1 MAKTF
6 VGKNIERGV
15 NSVTTPVNEETVKLK
30 KMNRKLKKAKKPGME
45 GSISIKDLQ
54 AMETALAAIDA
65 ILNKVDVSKVDKL
78 ITGARKFIRMTKAG
92 LKAAKISASAVNP
105 TVGANME
112 AMQVGQKY
120 IDDGE
125 DTIDGVALPAMIG
138 AGTQISDSKGLMTEN
153 ATLIKD
159 AKVVKE
165 KGVDPKQALLDS
177 KWTRASRE
185 GNAVTFYLESR
196 ENKEF
201 VNADPQRYQSVLVEA
216 KATGQLSKV
225 QSDGDDNIQNRMKVE
240 IDNHKLMAN
249 LQTDY
254 NEYYSM
260 VNELKSKEEER
271 EGYIA
276 DDPDMFAS
284 DIEDLNEE
292 ISILRSSRDI
302 SSGRLLDTKR
312 TYKDNLTTLKS
323 IGAGKSPT
331 GMLNSREVMTLSSSQ
346 KTSLSKEVDSA
357 MFIARTFSQNL
368 GMNAVYIDK
377 AEARYVKSEFQLM
390 WDLTKDQKGMF
401 KLVIVLENRPA

>member
-54 AMETALAAIDA
+54 AMETSLAAIDA

-92 LKAAKISASAVNP
+92 LKAAKIAASAVNP

-185 GNAVTFYLESR
+185 GTSVSFYLESE

-249 LQTDY
+249 LQSDY
-254 NEYYSM
+254 NDYYSM
-260 VNELKSKEEER
+260 VNELKSKEED
-271 EGYIA
+271 IA
-276 DDPDMFAS
+276 ILSDGTGDFAE

-302 SSGRLLDTKR
+302 SDGRLLDTKR

>member
-54 AMETALAAIDA
+54 AMETSLAAIDA

-78 ITGARKFIRMTKAG
+78 ITGARKFIRKTKAG
-92 LKAAKISASAVNP
+92 LKAAKIAASAVNP

-165 KGVDPKQALLDS
+165 KGVDPKQALLES
-177 KWTRASRE
+177 KWTKASRE
-185 GNAVTFYLESR
+185 GTSVSFYLESE
-196 ENKEF
+196 ENKKF
-201 VNADPQRYQSVLVEA
+201 VDDDPQRYQSVLVEA

-249 LQTDY
+249 LQSDY
-254 NEYYSM
+254 NDYYSM
-260 VNELKSKEEER
+260 VNELKSKEED
-271 EGYIA
+271 IA
-276 DDPDMFAS
+276 ILSDGTGDFAE

-302 SSGRLLDTKR
+302 SDGRLLDTKR

-368 GMNAVYIDK
+368 GMNAVYVDK

>member
-54 AMETALAAIDA
+54 AMETSLAAIDA

-78 ITGARKFIRMTKAG
+78 ITGARKFIRKTKAG
-92 LKAAKISASAVNP
+92 LKAAKIAASAVNP

-165 KGVDPKQALLDS
+165 KGVDPKQAILES
-177 KWTRASRE
+177 KWTKASRE
-185 GNAVTFYLESR
+185 GTSVSFYLESE
-196 ENKEF
+196 ENKKF
-201 VNADPQRYQSVLVEA
+201 VDDDPQRYQSVLVEA

-249 LQTDY
+249 LQSDY
-254 NEYYSM
+254 NDYYSM
-260 VNELKSKEEER
+260 VNELKSKEED
-271 EGYIA
+271 IA
-276 DDPDMFAS
+276 ILSDGTGDFAE

-302 SSGRLLDTKR
+302 SDGRLLDTKR

-368 GMNAVYIDK
+368 GMNAVYVDK

>member
-54 AMETALAAIDA
+54 AMETSLAAIDA

-78 ITGARKFIRMTKAG
+78 ITGARKFIRKTKAG
-92 LKAAKISASAVNP
+92 LKAAKIAASAVNP

-165 KGVDPKQALLDS
+165 KGVDPKQAILES
-177 KWTRASRE
+177 KWTKASRE
-185 GNAVTFYLESR
+185 GTSVSFYLESE
-196 ENKEF
+196 ENKKF
-201 VNADPQRYQSVLVEA
+201 VDDDPQRYQSVLVEA

-249 LQTDY
+249 LQSDY
-254 NEYYSM
+254 NDYYSM
-260 VNELKSKEEER
+260 VNELKSKEED
-271 EGYIA
+271 IA
-276 DDPDMFAS
+276 ILSDGTGDFAE

-302 SSGRLLDTKR
+302 SDGRLLDTKR